1 MKKILI
7 IQNKILH
14 YRKALY
20 NELSKDY
27 LITVI
32 HSGEI
37 SVDETDNYHE
47 IITKKRKVLFFYFQ
61 YQVLSEIK
69 KDYDV
74 IITMFDLHW
83 FNNFLAFYLRP
94 SQTKFIWWGQ
104 WLTKNKIANGL
115 KIYFSNK
122 NVKSIIYSEA
132 EKNNLIERGVKPQN
146 LIVANNTFDVG
157 ERYEC
162 FTEKNKN
169 SILFVGSL
177 DSRKELSVLIKAFHE
192 SLDRLPPSIILII
205 IGTGYEKQNL
215 IDLVD
220 SFKIQS
226 RVIFKG
232 KITSNKDLIEFY
244 RKAFVSVSFGQAGL
258 SVLQSLGYGVPFIT
272 KKNAISGG
280 EITNIINNYNGFL
293 CDDSIESLKEKILLI
308 INTKKLASDMGENAF
323 RYYTEN
329 CTIENMAQGFIN
341 AIELH

>member
-14 YRKALY
+14 YRKSLY
-20 NELSKDY
+20 NELSKTY
-27 LITVI
+27 SITVI

-37 SVDETDNYHE
+37 SVDQHDIYHE
-47 IITKKRKVLFFYFQ
+47 IITKKRKVLFFNFQ
-61 YQVLSEIK
+61 YQILSEVK
-69 KDYDV
+69 KEYDV
-74 IITMFDLHW
+74 VITMFDLHW
-83 FNNFLAFYLRP
+83 FNNFLAFYRIP

-104 WLTKNKIANGL
+104 WLTKNKIANCL

-122 NVKSIIYSEA
+122 NVKSIIYTEA

-146 LIVANNTFDVG
+146 LFVANNTFDVG
-157 ERYEC
+157 ERFEC
-162 FTEKNKN
+162 FKEKNKN

-192 SLDRLPPSIILII
+192 ILDRIPHSIILII
-205 IGTGYEKQNL
+205 IGTGNEKQNL
-215 IDLVD
+215 IDLVV
-220 SFKIQS
+220 SLKIQN

-244 RKAFVSVSFGQAGL
+244 RNAFVSVSFGQAGL

-280 EITNIINNYNGFL
+280 EITNIIDKYNGFL
-293 CDDSIESLKEKILLI
+293 CEDSVESLKEKILLI
-308 INTKKLASDMGENAF
+308 INTKNLAGAMGKNAF
-323 RYYTEN
+323 RYYSDN

-341 AIELH
+341 AIESN